1 MRLIFIGPPG
11 AGKGTQSQ
19 RLIRHLGIPHLS
31 TGEMLRAACR
41 NKTPEG
47 LAADEFMQTGRLV
60 PDPIILQL
68 VGRRLDE
75 PDCQKGCLLDGFPR
89 TLVQAKAL
97 DEFLEQRGTPL
108 DAALEL
114 QVDEEVLVQRLAG
127 RNRVDDSPEIIRLRL
142 GDFFKETSPLC
153 NYYRRRGLLFSID
166 GEGTQDEVFRRIVEV
181 LSRLKRRPA
190 T

>member
-19 RLIRHLGIPHLS
+19 RLIRHLGIPHIS
-31 TGEMLRAACR
+31 TGEMLRQACR
-41 NKTPEG
+41 DKTLLG
-47 LAADEFMQTGRLV
+47 LAADEYMNSGRLV
-60 PDPIILQL
+60 PDPLILQL
-68 VGRRLDE
+68 IEQRLDQ
-75 PDCQKGCLLDGFPR
+75 PDCKSGGLFDGFPR

-97 DEFLEQRGTPL
+97 DELLAQRGTPL

-114 QVDEEVLVQRLAG
+114 KVDEEELVQRLAG
-127 RNRVDDSPEIIRLRL
+127 RGRNDDSPEIIRLRL
-142 GDFFKETSPLC
+142 GDFIRETSPLC

-166 GEGTQDEVFRRIVEV
+166 GIGSQDEVFQRLVEV
-181 LSRLKRRPA
+181 ISRLKRHG

>member
-31 TGEMLRAACR
+31 TGEMLRNACR
-41 NKTPEG
+41 QKTAEG
-47 LAADEFMQTGRLV
+47 LIADEYMQSGRLV
-60 PDPIILQL
+60 PDPVILRL
-68 VGRRLDE
+68 VARRLEE
-75 PDCQKGCLLDGFPR
+75 PDCQPGCLLDGFPR
-89 TLVQAKAL
+89 TLGQAKAL

-114 QVDEEVLVQRLAG
+114 KVDEEELVRRLAD
-127 RNRVDDSPEIIRLRL
+127 RARVDDSPEIIRLRL
-142 GDFFKETSPLC
+142 NDFFTETAPLC

-166 GEGTQDEVFRRIVEV
+166 GLGTQDEVFRRIVEV
-181 LSRLKRRPA
+181 LSRLKRRPK
-190 T
+190 